1 VSLGVLSVKCRTLQ
15 VHSNLSNKMTEPK
28 TGVARNLF
36 LEKYSL
42 ILGFCTV
49 PISMNS
55 DSTTHIFSAVTDCHS
70 FTLDRLEKILP
81 LKF

>member
-1 VSLGVLSVKCRTLQ
+1 M
-15 VHSNLSNKMTEPK
+15 HSNLSNKMTEPK
-28 TGVARNLF
+28 TGVARSLF
-36 LEKYSL
+36 LEKYNL

-55 DSTTHIFSAVTDCHS
+55 DGMTHISSAVMDCHS